1 MKPKV
6 VILVNSLLAGGAER
20 FVSLVLASLAD
31 DFETHLLL
39 LENIIEYDLPPGQI
53 VVDLGTNGV
62 RSADVSNLLRMP
74 FVAHSIKKYCND
86 NSIQLLVSFSN
97 RPNMAAC
104 LAKKFGLKATLFIS
118 ERTYTAALYSQNS
131 LRGKIGRFITSTLYP
146 WADAILPNSKGSRES
161 LENDF
166 NIKSNY
172 VEIKNAIVIDDI
184 RSKKDESVD
193 DVSFDRFTF
202 VCVGGFRLVKNHRML
217 VKAFAGVKNQD
228 SQLLLIGTGYKL
240 HGEGY
245 KAMQEI
251 RDMVKSLG
259 LEQRVLFLGQKENPF
274 KYLSRSDCFVLSS
287 DFEGFPNVLLEALS
301 CGLPVISTDC
311 PTGPREILAPGTK
324 AKNTELGSYENG
336 EYGLLVSPGNATA
349 MTSAMEEIIR
359 NEKLRRELT
368 AKSGDRAKEFDSKVV
383 MKEFY
388 QLIANHFCLK
398 EKDPASSKEFSAS

>member
-6 VILVNSLLAGGAER
+6 AILVNSLLAGGAER

-39 LENIIEYDLPPGQI
+39 LENIIEYGLPPGQI
-53 VVDLGTNGV
+53 VVDLDTNGV

-86 NSIQLLVSFSN
+86 NGIQLLVSFSN
-97 RPNMAAC
+97 RPNLAAC
-104 LAKKFGLKATLFIS
+104 LAKKLGLKAKLFIS
-118 ERTYTAALYSQNS
+118 ERTYTAALYNQNS
-131 LRGKIGRFITSTLYP
+131 LRGKIGRLITSTLYP

-172 VEIKNAIVIDDI
+172 IEVKNAIVIDDI
-184 RSKKDESVD
+184 TSKKDESVD

-217 VKAFAGVKNQD
+217 VNAFAGIKNED

-245 KAMQEI
+245 KVLQEI

-259 LEQRVLFLGQKENPF
+259 LEQRVLFLGQKDNPF

-287 DFEGFPNVLLEALS
+287 DFEGFPNVLLEALL

-324 AKNTELGSYENG
+324 AANNVLGSFEKG

-349 MTSAMEEIIR
+349 MTSAMEETMR
-359 NEKLRRELT
+359 NDSLRTELT
-368 AKSGDRAKEFDSKVV
+368 AKSEARANEFDSKVV

-388 QLIANHFCLK
+388 QMIASHVSVA
-398 EKDPASSKEFSAS
+398 EKDLPSSKEFPVS